1 MVVSISSS
9 PFVAIHLCWVIR
21 PVVSVHLGL
30 TASLWPVHSSVVRF
44 SLFGCLVPVWLCLLF
59 FWFDSV
65 LPVSFSSVFAVVHAW
80 CVLSCLSGVVYF
92 SHRQCL
98 FCICVSF
105 SVLFGPLVLTDSG
118 SGSDCLCVASSRHCE
133 HCRFRSRAFSAH
145 PAGLRSTH
153 CVFLRSL
160 LVGVSF
166 RSCWHRF
173 PSTRSFSVSF
183 CVGSCSTH
191 CVFLRSLLV
200 GVFLVVS
207 PNTLSCTHTRCC

>member
-1 MVVSISSS
+1 MLSGFFSRISLS
-9 PFVAIHLCWVIR
+9 
-21 PVVSVHLGL
+21 
-30 TASLWPVHSSVVRF
+30 VRF
-44 SLFGCLVPVWLCLLF
+44 FGRHFGLLCLVPPTMSFRWC
-59 FWFDSV
+59 WF
-65 LPVSFSSVFAVVHAW
+65 LWSSM
-80 CVLSCLSGVVYF
+80 SGLRV
-92 SHRQCL
+92 
-98 FCICVSF
+98 CVSF
-105 SVLFGPLVLTDSG
+105 SVFFVPSVLTDSG

-173 PSTRSFSVSF
+173 HSIRSF
-183 CVGSCSTH
+183 CVGFCSTH

>member
-1 MVVSISSS
+1 MFVTIFVVIIRLTILLAVRLS
-9 PFVAIHLCWVIR
+9 LCIWV
-21 PVVSVHLGL
+21 GL

-44 SLFGCLVPVWLCLLF
+44 SLFGCLILVWLCLLF

-65 LPVSFSSVFAVVHAW
+65 LPVGFSSVFAVVHAW

-92 SHRQCL
+92 SLRQCL

-105 SVLFGPLVLTDSG
+105 SVLFGPLVLTGSG

-160 LVGVSF
+160 LVGV
-166 RSCWHRF
+166 
-173 PSTRSFSVSF
+173 
-183 CVGSCSTH
+183 
-191 CVFLRSLLV
+191 
-200 GVFLVVS
+200 FLVVS
-207 PNTLSCTHTRCC
+207 RNTLSCTHTPCC

>member
-1 MVVSISSS
+1 MLSGFFSRISLS
-9 PFVAIHLCWVIR
+9 
-21 PVVSVHLGL
+21 
-30 TASLWPVHSSVVRF
+30 VRF
-44 SLFGCLVPVWLCLLF
+44 FGRHFGLLCLVPPTMSFRWC
-59 FWFDSV
+59 WF
-65 LPVSFSSVFAVVHAW
+65 LWSSM
-80 CVLSCLSGVVYF
+80 SGLRV
-92 SHRQCL
+92 
-98 FCICVSF
+98 CVSF
-105 SVLFGPLVLTDSG
+105 SVFFVPSVLTDSG
-118 SGSDCLCVASSRHCE
+118 SGCGHCE
-133 HCRFRSRAFSAH
+133 HFRFWSRAFSAH

-207 PNTLSCTHTRCC
+207 RNTLSCTHTRCC